1 LNKALA
7 AHGIRIYLFITHL
20 LLPSNRTSRAR
31 RPSAALEARGQTP
44 SHRDLMEAASSA
56 AHTRL
61 VRRAL
66 GAAALLL
73 AAAFAPPLA
82 AQNGTLSGRVTDAA
96 DGAPLSGAVVHLT
109 GRPGAATREDGTYR
123 LEAPAG
129 TYELV
134 VSRLGYNTV
143 REQLRL
149 DAGATLT
156 RDVRLVEGA
165 QLLETVVAVGTRR
178 PDRTATDAPVP
189 VDVLTAADI
198 QATGLTETAQII
210 QRLAPS
216 VNFPRASVSDGT
228 DHVRPA
234 TLRGLAPDQVLVL
247 VNGKRRHNS
256 ALVNVNGSVGRGS
269 TAVDLNAIPASSI
282 ERIEIL
288 RDGAAAQ
295 YGSDAIAGVVNIVLK
310 SGGRREGLASVGQ
323 TTEGDGRVVQLAAT
337 GGRDFGESGF
347 ITLSGEFR
355 DRENTNRSLPD
366 TRQQYFNGDPR
377 NTNRAVANHRQGDS
391 DSRDIGA
398 FLNAGIPL
406 SPLAEAYAFGG
417 ISRRDGEAAGFFRR
431 ASDARTVRSLHPDGF
446 LPLISTTIIDGS
458 GVAGVRGNVAGFRY
472 DLSGVYG
479 RNTFAFDV
487 LNSNNV
493 SMGNAS
499 PTDFYAGTLRF
510 DQTTVNLDISRG
522 LALGLPEAVNV
533 AFGAEYRRD
542 GYGIEEGELAS
553 YVNGGVAILD
563 GPTAGQLAAVGAQV
577 FPGFRPSDAKDVSR
591 SSRAAYVDV
600 EITPFRGLLL
610 NVAGRFED
618 YSDFGSTS
626 DGKLAAR
633 VELTP
638 QLAVRGAVGTGFRA
652 PSLGQSYFSSTATN
666 FLVINGVNTPV
677 DVRTFPAGSPEA
689 AVLGATPL
697 QPEESVNYSAGVAWS
712 PRRDLSLT
720 VDAYRIDIDD
730 RIVFSENFTGPA
742 IQQLFINAGFAGVT
756 GGRFFTNAI
765 DTRTRG
771 VDVVAQYARPV
782 GPGMLRF
789 TGGANFT
796 DTEVLTDPVI
806 TPPQLTGLGETLF
819 GRVERGRLERGQPR
833 SSVNLALNYALDRLA
848 VNLNNRRFGEVTV
861 FGTAAAGTPTNTDQ
875 TFGARWITDLDL
887 SYRVR
892 SGLTAAVGANNV
904 FGVYPEQNFRSPTGA
919 DNSNAGIFPYNQV
932 SPFGFNGAFYYL
944 RLSWQGL

>member
-1 LNKALA
+1 MTSHPVQVARVRTPLLRRALA
-7 AHGIRIYLFITHL
+7 AG
-20 LLPSNRTSRAR
+20 
-31 RPSAALEARGQTP
+31 
-44 SHRDLMEAASSA
+44 
-56 AHTRL
+56 
-61 VRRAL
+61 
-66 GAAALLL
+66 ALLL
-73 AAAFAPPLA
+73 AAAIAPALA
-82 AQNGTLSGRVTDAA
+82 AQNGTLAGRVTELDG
-96 DGAPLSGAVVHLT
+96 GAPLA
-109 GRPGAATREDGTYR
+109 GAALRLSGGPGTTSAEDGTYR
-123 LEAPAG
+123 LSAPAG
-129 TYELV
+129 AYTLT
-134 VSRLGYNTV
+134 VSRLGYET
-143 REQLRL
+143 LR
-149 DAGATLT
+149 APVTLT
-156 RDVRLVEGA
+156 AGGITNFNVAMGESA
-165 QLLETVVAVGTRR
+165 QVLEAVVAVGSRR

-216 VNFPRASVSDGT
+216 VNFPRATVSDGT

-269 TAVDLNAIPASSI
+269 TAVDLNALPASAI

-295 YGSDAIAGVVNIVLK
+295 YGSDAIAGVINIVLK
-310 SGGRREGLASVGQ
+310 QGGRREALLSAGQ
-323 TTEGDGRVVQLAAT
+323 TTEGDGRVVQLAGT
-337 GGRDFGESGF
+337 GGRDIGERGYV
-347 ITLSGEFR
+347 TLSAEFR

-366 TRQQYFNGDPR
+366 TRAQYFPNDPR
-377 NTNRAVANHRQGDS
+377 NNNRAEINHRQGDS
-391 DSRDIGA
+391 DSRDIGG
-398 FLNAGIPL
+398 FLNAAIPL
-406 SPLAEAYAFGG
+406 GEVVEAYAFGG
-417 ISRRDGEAAGFFRR
+417 LSRRDGEAAGFFRR
-431 ASDARTVRSLHPDGF
+431 ANDARTVRSIHPDGF
-446 LPLISTTIIDGS
+446 LPLISTDIIDGS
-458 GVAGVRGNVAGFRY
+458 GVAGVRGTAGGFRY

-479 RNTFAFDV
+479 RNTFEFNV

-493 SMGNAS
+493 SMGNNS

-510 DQTTVNLDISRG
+510 DQTTANLDLSR
-522 LALGLPEAVNV
+522 AFSLGLPDAVNV

-542 GYGIEEGELAS
+542 GYGIEAGEEAS
-553 YVNGGVAILD
+553 YVNGGQLVLD
-563 GPTAGQLAAVGAQV
+563 GPQAGQLAAVGAQV

-591 SSRAAYVDV
+591 HNWAGYVDV

-633 VELTP
+633 LQVMPT
-638 QLAVRGAVGTGFRA
+638 LALRGAVGTGFRA

-677 DVRTFPAGSPEA
+677 DVRTFPAGSDEA
-689 AVLGATPL
+689 RVLGARPL
-697 QPEESVNYSAGVAWS
+697 RPEESVNYSAGFAFE
-712 PRRDLSLT
+712 PTRELSFT

-742 IQQLFINAGFAGVT
+742 IRQLFTNAGFVGVT

-765 DTRTRG
+765 DTRTTG
-771 VDVVAQYARPV
+771 VDVVLQYARVV

-789 TGGANFT
+789 TGGGNLT
-796 DTEVLTDPVI
+796 KTEVLTDSVV
-806 TPPQLTGLGETLF
+806 TPTQLIGLGEVLF

-833 SSVNLALNYALDRLA
+833 SSLNLALNYAMERFT
-848 VNLNNRRFGEVTV
+848 VNLNNRRFGEVSV
-861 FGTAAAGTPTNTDQ
+861 YGTALPGTPTNTDQ

-887 SYRVR
+887 SYRMR
-892 SGLTAAVGANNV
+892 GGLTAAIGANNLL
-904 FGVYPEQNFRSPTGA
+904 GVMPEQNFRSPTGA

-932 SPFGFNGAFYYL
+932 SPFGFNGAFYYV
-944 RLSWQGL
+944 RLGWQGL

>member
-1 LNKALA
+1 MN
-7 AHGIRIYLFITHL
+7 AH
-20 LLPSNRTSRAR
+20 PSSGARAR
-31 RPSAALEARGQTP
+31 SL
-44 SHRDLMEAASSA
+44 
-56 AHTRL
+56 
-61 VRRAL
+61 RRVL

-73 AAAFAPPLA
+73 AAAFAPGLA
-82 AQNGTLSGRVTDAA
+82 AQTGTLTGRVTDAG
-96 DGAPLSGAVVHLT
+96 DGAPL
-109 GRPGAATREDGTYR
+109 PGAAVRLSGGPGTVSREDGTYR

-129 TYELV
+129 SYELV
-134 VSRLGYNTV
+134 VSRLGFTTV
-143 REQLRL
+143 RQPVTLA
-149 DAGATLT
+149 AGSTAT
-156 RDVRLVEGA
+156 RDVRLAEAAAV
-165 QLLETVVAVGTRR
+165 LETVVAVGTRR

-216 VNFPRASVSDGT
+216 VNFPRATVSDGT

-269 TAVDLNAIPASSI
+269 TAVDLNAIPASAI

-310 SGGRREGLASVGQ
+310 TGGRREAMATAGQ
-323 TTEGDGRVVQLAAT
+323 TTEGDGRVVQLAGTA
-337 GGRDFGESGF
+337 GQDVGERGYV
-347 ITLSGEFR
+347 TLSAEFR

-366 TRQQYFNGDPR
+366 TRQQYFPGDPR
-377 NTNRAVANHRQGDS
+377 NSNRSVVNHRQGDS
-391 DSRDIGA
+391 DSRDLGA
-398 FLNAGIPL
+398 FLNAAFPFA
-406 SPLAEAYAFGG
+406 PWAEGYVFGG
-417 ISRRDGEAAGFFRR
+417 LSRRDGEAAGFFRR
-431 ASDARTVRSLHPDGF
+431 ANDARTVRSIHPDGF
-446 LPLISTTIIDGS
+446 LPLISTTINDGS
-458 GVAGVRGNVAGFRY
+458 GTAGVRGEVAGFRY

-510 DQTTVNLDISRG
+510 DQTTANLDISRG
-522 LALGLPEAVNV
+522 LALGLAEDVNV

-542 GYGIEEGELAS
+542 GYGIEEGEEAS
-553 YVNGGVAILD
+553 YANGGVLILD
-563 GPTAGQLAAVGAQV
+563 GPQAGQLAAVGAQV

-591 SSRAAYVDV
+591 DSRAAYVDL
-600 EITPFRGLLL
+600 EITPVRGLLL
-610 NVAGRFED
+610 NVAGRVED
-618 YSDFGSTS
+618 YSDFGSTQ

-633 VELTP
+633 IEPFPGFAL
-638 QLAVRGAVGTGFRA
+638 RGAIGTGFRA
-652 PSLGQSYFSSTATN
+652 PSLGQSFFSSTATN
-666 FLVINGVNTPV
+666 FLVVNGVNTPV

-689 AVLGATPL
+689 AVLGARPL
-697 QPEESVNYSAGVAWS
+697 QPEESVNYSAGFAWE

-720 VDAYRIDIDD
+720 VDAYRIDIED
-730 RIVFSENFTGPA
+730 RIVFSENFTGAA
-742 IQQLFINAGFAGVT
+742 IRQLFVDAGFVGVT

-765 DTRTRG
+765 DTRTDG
-771 VDVVAQYARPV
+771 IDVVLQYQRQLGA
-782 GPGMLRF
+782 GILRF
-789 TGGANFT
+789 TGGGNLT
-796 DTEVLTDPVI
+796 ETEVLTDSVA
-806 TPPQLTGLGETLF
+806 TPPQLTGLGEVLF

-833 SSVNLALNYALDRLA
+833 SSVNLALNYALDRLT
-848 VNLNNRRFGEVTV
+848 VNLNNRRFGEVSV
-861 FGTAAAGTPTNTDQ
+861 FGAAPEGSPTNTDQ
-875 TFGARWITDLDL
+875 TFGARWITDVDL
-887 SYRVR
+887 SYRFAR
-892 SGLTAAVGANNV
+892 GLTAAVGANNV
-904 FGVYPEQNFRSPTGA
+904 LGVYPEQNFRSPTGA

>member
-1 LNKALA
+1 MQTHPVQVERARTHGVRRVLA
-7 AHGIRIYLFITHL
+7 A
-20 LLPSNRTSRAR
+20 
-31 RPSAALEARGQTP
+31 
-44 SHRDLMEAASSA
+44 
-56 AHTRL
+56 
-61 VRRAL
+61 V
-66 GAAALLL
+66 ALLA
-73 AAAFAPPLA
+73 AAAFAPALA
-82 AQNGTLSGRVTDAA
+82 AQNGTLAGRVTDAA
-96 DGAPLSGAVVHLT
+96 DGGPLAGAVVRLAGGSSATT
-109 GRPGAATREDGTYR
+109 GEDGTYR
-123 LEAPAG
+123 LQAPAG
-129 TYELV
+129 SYGVT
-134 VSRLGYNTV
+134 VSRLGFTTV
-143 REQLRL
+143 RLTAIL
-149 DAGATLT
+149 TAGGTATL
-156 RDVRLVEGA
+156 DVSMSESAAV
-165 QLLETVVAVGTRR
+165 LEAVVAVGTRR

-216 VNFPRASVSDGT
+216 VNFPRATVSDGT

-269 TAVDLNAIPASSI
+269 TAVDLNAIPASAI

-310 SGGRREGLASVGQ
+310 QGGRREAMLSAGQ
-323 TTEGDGRVVQLAAT
+323 TTEGDGRVLQVAGT
-337 GGRDFGESGF
+337 GGRDLGERGYVTVSA
-347 ITLSGEFR
+347 EFR

-366 TRQQYFNGDPR
+366 TRQQYFAGDPR
-377 NTNRAVANHRQGDS
+377 NNNRAVVNHRQGDS
-391 DSRDIGA
+391 DSRDAGV
-398 FLNAGIPL
+398 FLNAAVPL
-406 SPLAEAYAFGG
+406 GEIVEAYAFGG
-417 ISRRDGEAAGFFRR
+417 LSRRDGEAAGFFRR
-431 ASDARTVRSLHPDGF
+431 ANDARTVRSIHPDGF
-446 LPLISTTIIDGS
+446 LPLISTDIVDGS
-458 GVAGVRGNVAGFRY
+458 GVAGVRGTAGGFRY

-479 RNTFAFDV
+479 RNTFAFNV

-510 DQTTVNLDISRG
+510 DQTTVNLDLSRA
-522 LALGLPEAVNV
+522 LPLGLPEAVNV

-542 GYGIEEGELAS
+542 GYGIEAGEEAS
-553 YVNGGVAILD
+553 YANGGVLILD

-591 SSRAAYVDV
+591 HNWAGYVDL
-600 EITPFRGLLL
+600 EITPVRGLLL
-610 NVAGRFED
+610 NVAGRYED

-633 VELTP
+633 LQVIPT
-638 QLAVRGAVGTGFRA
+638 LALRGAVGTGFRA

-677 DVRTFPAGSPEA
+677 DVRTFPAGSDEA
-689 AVLGATPL
+689 EVLGATPL
-697 QPEESVNYSAGVAWS
+697 RPEESVNYSVGAAWE
-712 PRRDLSLT
+712 PARDLSLT
-720 VDAYRIDIDD
+720 VDAYRIDIED

-742 IQQLFINAGFAGVT
+742 IRQLFEEAGFVGVT

-765 DTRTRG
+765 DTRTTG
-771 VDVVAQYARPV
+771 VDVVLQYARPL
-782 GPGMLRF
+782 GAGMLRF
-789 TGGANFT
+789 TGGGNLT
-796 DTEVLTDPVI
+796 KTEVLTDSVI
-806 TPPQLTGLGETLF
+806 TPTQLAGLGEVLF
-819 GRVERGRLERGQPR
+819 GRVERGRLEKGQPR
-833 SSVNLALNYALDRLA
+833 SSLNLALNYALDRFT
-848 VNLNNRRFGEVTV
+848 VNLNNRRFGEVSV
-861 FGTAAAGTPTNTDQ
+861 FGTAAPGTPTNTDQ

-887 SYRVR
+887 GYRVGG
-892 SGLTAAVGANNV
+892 GLTASVGANNL

-932 SPFGFNGAFYYL
+932 SPFGFNGAFYYV

>member
-1 LNKALA
+1 MN
-7 AHGIRIYLFITHL
+7 
-20 LLPSNRTSRAR
+20 
-31 RPSAALEARGQTP
+31 
-44 SHRDLMEAASSA
+44 
-56 AHTRL
+56 AHTSL
-61 VRRAL
+61 VAHVRTLRRAFY
-66 GAAALLL
+66 AAALLL
-73 AAAFAPPLA
+73 GAVFAPALA
-82 AQNGTLSGRVTDAA
+82 AQNGTLTGRVADAENS
-96 DGAPLSGAVVHLT
+96 APLSGAVVRLA
-109 GRPGAATREDGTYR
+109 GGPGTASREDGTYT
-123 LEAPAG
+123 LTAPAG
-129 TYELV
+129 SYELV
-134 VSRLGYNTV
+134 ISRVGYTTV
-143 REQLRL
+143 REQV
-149 DAGATLT
+149 TLT
-156 RDVRLVEGA
+156 AGSTTTRNVLLVESA
-165 QLLETVVAVGTRR
+165 ALLETIVAVGTRR

-216 VNFPRASVSDGT
+216 VNFPRATVSDGT

-269 TAVDLNAIPASSI
+269 TAVDLNAIPASAI

-310 SGGRREGLASVGQ
+310 TGDRREALVSAGQ
-323 TTEGDGRVVQLAAT
+323 TTEGDGRVLQMAGT
-337 GGRDFGESGF
+337 GGMGVGENGYV
-347 ITLSGEFR
+347 TLSAEFR

-366 TRQQYFNGDPR
+366 TRQQYFANDPR
-377 NTNRAVANHRQGDS
+377 NNNRAVVNHRQGDS

-398 FLNAGIPL
+398 FLNAALPL
-406 SPLAEAYAFGG
+406 APWAEAYAFGG
-417 ISRRDGEAAGFFRR
+417 ISHRDGEAAGFFRR
-431 ASDARTVRSLHPDGF
+431 ASDARTVRAIHPDGF
-446 LPLISTTIIDGS
+446 LPLIATEIDDGS
-458 GVAGVRGNVAGFRY
+458 GVAGVRGSVAGFRY

-479 RNTFAFDV
+479 RNAFRFDV

-493 SMGNAS
+493 SMGTAS
-499 PTDFYAGTLRF
+499 PTDFYAGTLNF
-510 DQTTVNLDISRG
+510 DQTTANLDLSYT
-522 LALGLPEAVNV
+522 LQLGLPEAVNV

-542 GYGIEEGELAS
+542 GYGIEAGEEAS
-553 YVNGGVAILD
+553 YVNGGVLVLD

-591 SSRAAYVDV
+591 DSRAAYVDV
-600 EITPFRGLLL
+600 EITPVRGLLL
-610 NVAGRFED
+610 NVAGRVED
-618 YSDFGSTS
+618 YSDFGSTQ

-633 VELTP
+633 IEP
-638 QLAVRGAVGTGFRA
+638 MRGFAIRGAIGTGFRA

-677 DVRTFPAGSPEA
+677 DVRTFPAESPEA
-689 AVLGATPL
+689 EILGATPL
-697 QPEESVNYSAGVAWS
+697 RPEESVNYSAGIAWE

-720 VDAYRIDIDD
+720 VDAYRIDIED
-730 RIVFSENFTGPA
+730 RIVFSENFTGTA
-742 IQQLFINAGFAGVT
+742 IRQLFTDAGFAGVT

-765 DTRTRG
+765 DTRTTG
-771 VDVVAQYARPV
+771 VDVVLNYQRALGA
-782 GPGMLRF
+782 GILRF
-789 TGGANFT
+789 TGGGNLT
-796 DTEVLTDPVI
+796 KTEVLTDSVETPV
-806 TPPQLTGLGETLF
+806 QLTGLGETLF

-861 FGTAAAGTPTNTDQ
+861 YGTAAAGSPTNTDQ

-887 SYRVR
+887 SYRVA
-892 SGLTAAVGANNV
+892 SGFTVAAGANNV
-904 FGVYPEQNFRSPTGA
+904 FGVMPEQNFRSPTGA

-932 SPFGFNGAFYYL
+932 SPFGFNGAFYYV

>member
-1 LNKALA
+1 MNADPSSV
-7 AHGIRIYLFITHL
+7 AHA
-20 LLPSNRTSRAR
+20 RTLR
-31 RPSAALEARGQTP
+31 R
-44 SHRDLMEAASSA
+44 
-56 AHTRL
+56 
-61 VRRAL
+61 VL

-73 AAAFAPPLA
+73 AAAFAPGLA
-82 AQNGTLSGRVTDAA
+82 AQNGTLTGRVSDAA
-96 DGAPLSGAVVHLT
+96 TGTPLSGAQVRL
-109 GRPGAATREDGTYR
+109 GAGPGAATREDGTYT
-123 LEAPAG
+123 LTAPAG
-129 TYELV
+129 SYELV
-134 VSRLGYNTV
+134 VSRVGYVTV
-143 REQLRL
+143 REPVTLA
-149 DAGATLT
+149 AGGTAT
-156 RDVRLVEGA
+156 RDVRLAESPMV
-165 QLLETVVAVGTRR
+165 LETVVAVGTRR
-178 PDRTATDAPVP
+178 PDRTVTDAPVP

-216 VNFPRASVSDGT
+216 VNFPRATVADGT

-256 ALVNVNGSVGRGS
+256 ALVNVNGTVGRGS
-269 TAVDLNAIPASSI
+269 TAVDLNAIPASAI

-310 SGGRREGLASVGQ
+310 SGGRREALASAGQ
-323 TTEGDGRVVQLAAT
+323 TTEGDGRVLQLSGT
-337 GGRDFGESGF
+337 GGRDVGERGF
-347 ITLSGEFR
+347 VTVSAEFR
-355 DRENTNRSLPD
+355 DRGNTNRSLPD
-366 TRQQYFNGDPR
+366 TRQQYFAGDPR
-377 NTNRAVANHRQGDS
+377 NNNRARVNHRQGDS
-391 DSRDIGA
+391 DSRDVGA
-398 FLNAGIPL
+398 FLNAGVPFG
-406 SPLAEAYAFGG
+406 PAVEGYAFGG

-431 ASDARTVRSLHPDGF
+431 ANDARTVRSIHPDGF
-446 LPLISTTIIDGS
+446 LPLISTTINDAS
-458 GVAGVRGNVAGFRY
+458 GVAGVRGDLGGFRF

-510 DQTTVNLDISRG
+510 DQTTFNLDLSRG
-522 LALGLPEAVNV
+522 LTLGLPEAVNV

-542 GYGIEEGELAS
+542 GYGIEEGEEAS
-553 YVNGGVAILD
+553 YANGGVAILD
-563 GPTAGQLAAVGAQV
+563 GPQAGQLAAVGAQV

-591 SSRAAYVDV
+591 HNWAGYVDV
-600 EITPFRGLLL
+600 EITPVRGLLL
-610 NVAGRFED
+610 NLAGRYED
-618 YSDFGSTS
+618 YSDFGSTR

-633 VELTP
+633 FEPVPGFAL
-638 QLAVRGAVGTGFRA
+638 RGAVGTGFRA

-677 DVRTFPAGSPEA
+677 DVRTFPAESDEA
-689 AVLGATPL
+689 KVLGATPL
-697 QPEESVNYSAGVAWS
+697 RPEESVNYSAGFAWT

-730 RIVFSENFTGPA
+730 RIVFSENFTGAA
-742 IQQLFINAGFAGVT
+742 IRQLFVDAGFAGVT

-765 DTRTRG
+765 DTRTEG
-771 VDVVAQYARPV
+771 VDVVLQYQRPL
-782 GPGMLRF
+782 GAGILRF
-789 TGGANFT
+789 TGGGNLT
-796 DTEVLTDPVI
+796 ETEVLTDSVETPV
-806 TPPQLTGLGETLF
+806 QLVGLGETLF

-833 SSVNLALNYALDRLA
+833 SSVNLALNYALDRLS

-861 FGTAAAGTPTNTDQ
+861 FGTAAADSPNNTDQ
-875 TFGARWITDLDL
+875 TFGARWITDVDV
-887 SYRVR
+887 SYRLEN
-892 SGLTAAVGANNV
+892 GLTAAVGANNV

-919 DNSNAGIFPYNQV
+919 DNSNAGIFPYNGI
-932 SPFGFNGAFYYL
+932 SPFGFNGAFYYV

>member
-1 LNKALA
+1 MN
-7 AHGIRIYLFITHL
+7 
-20 LLPSNRTSRAR
+20 
-31 RPSAALEARGQTP
+31 
-44 SHRDLMEAASSA
+44 AASSA
-56 AHTRL
+56 VHTL
-61 VRRAL
+61 RRAL
-66 GAAALLL
+66 TAAALLA
-73 AAAFAPPLA
+73 AAAFAPGLA
-82 AQNGTLSGRVTDAA
+82 AQNGTLTGRVTDAA
-96 DGAPLSGAVVHLT
+96 DGGPLAGAVVRLA
-109 GRPGAATREDGTYR
+109 GGPAGVTREDGSYR
-123 LEAPAG
+123 LDAPAG
-129 TYELV
+129 AYELV

-143 REQLRL
+143 REQVRL

-156 RDVRLVEGA
+156 RDVRLVEAA
-165 QLLETVVAVGTRR
+165 QVLETVVAVGTRR

-269 TAVDLNAIPASSI
+269 TAVDLNAIPTSAI

-323 TTEGDGRVVQLAAT
+323 TTEGDGRVVQLAGT
-337 GGRDFGESGF
+337 GGRDVGERGYV
-347 ITLSGEFR
+347 TLSAEFR

-366 TRQQYFNGDPR
+366 TRQQYFAGDPR
-377 NTNRAVANHRQGDS
+377 NANRAIVNHRQGDS
-391 DSRDIGA
+391 DSRDLGA
-398 FLNAGIPL
+398 FMNAGFPL
-406 SPLAEAYAFGG
+406 SPAVEGYVFGG
-417 ISRRDGEAAGFFRR
+417 VSRRDGEAAGFFRR
-431 ASDARTVRSLHPDGF
+431 ANDARTIRALHPDGF

-458 GVAGVRGNVAGFRY
+458 GVAGVRGGIAGFRY

-493 SMGNAS
+493 SMGTAS
-499 PTDFYAGTLRF
+499 PTDFHAGTLRF
-510 DQTTVNLDISRG
+510 DQTTVNLDLSRA
-522 LALGLPEAVNV
+522 LPLGLPEAVNV

-542 GYGIEEGELAS
+542 GYGIEEGEEAS
-553 YVNGGVAILD
+553 YINGGVPILD
-563 GPTAGQLAAVGAQV
+563 GPSAGQLAAVGAQV

-591 SSRAAYVDV
+591 HNWAGYVDV
-600 EITPFRGLLL
+600 EVTPVRGLLV
-610 NVAGRFED
+610 NVAGRVED
-618 YSDFGSTS
+618 YSDFGTTQ
-626 DGKLAAR
+626 DGKLAVRLQA
-633 VELTP
+633 TP
-638 QLAVRGAVGTGFRA
+638 AIALRGAVGTGFRA

-697 QPEESVNYSAGVAWS
+697 RPEESVNYSAGIAWE
-712 PRRDLSLT
+712 PRRDLSVT
-720 VDAYRIDIDD
+720 VDGYRIDIED
-730 RIVFSENFTGPA
+730 RIVFSENFTGAA
-742 IQQLFINAGFAGVT
+742 IQQLFIDAGFAGVT

-765 DTRTRG
+765 DTRTTG
-771 VDVVAQYARPV
+771 VDIVALYARPV
-782 GPGMLRF
+782 GAGMLRL

-796 DTEVLTDPVI
+796 ETEVVTDSVI
-806 TPPQLTGLGETLF
+806 TPPQLIGLGETLF

-833 SSVNLALNYALDRLA
+833 SSINLSLNYALDRVA
-848 VNLNNRRFGEVTV
+848 VNLNNRRFGEVSV
-861 FGTAAAGTPTNTDQ
+861 FGTAPEGSPTNTDQ
-875 TFGARWITDLDL
+875 TFGARWITDVDL
-887 SYRVR
+887 SFRLTG
-892 SGLTAAVGANNV
+892 GLSAAVGANNV

-919 DNSNAGIFPYNQV
+919 DNSNAGIFPYNQI
-932 SPFGFNGAFYYL
+932 SPFGFNGAFYYV
-944 RLSWQGL
+944 RLSWRGL

>member
-1 LNKALA
+1 MIP
-7 AHGIRIYLFITHL
+7 HPVQVSH
-20 LLPSNRTSRAR
+20 PRTR
-31 RPSAALEARGQTP
+31 RLRRTLSAG
-44 SHRDLMEAASSA
+44 
-56 AHTRL
+56 
-61 VRRAL
+61 
-66 GAAALLL
+66 ALLL
-73 AAAFAPPLA
+73 AAAFAPALA
-82 AQNGTLSGRVTDAA
+82 AQNGTLTGRVTDAG
-96 DGAPLSGAVVHLT
+96 DGAPL
-109 GRPGAATREDGTYR
+109 PGAALRLSGGPGTTSGEDGSYR
-123 LEAPAG
+123 LSAPAG
-129 TYELV
+129 RYDLT
-134 VSRLGYNTV
+134 VSRLGFNTQRISV
-143 REQLRL
+143 NLS
-149 DAGATLT
+149 AGTVTTL
-156 RDVRLVEGA
+156 DVRLVEGA
-165 QLLETVVAVGTRR
+165 AVLEAVVAVGTRR

-216 VNFPRASVSDGT
+216 VNFPRATVSDGT

-310 SGGRREGLASVGQ
+310 QGGRREALVSAGQ
-323 TTEGDGRVVQLAAT
+323 TTEGDGRVLQVAGT
-337 GGRDFGESGF
+337 GGRDFGERGYV
-347 ITLSGEFR
+347 TLSAEFR

-366 TRQQYFNGDPR
+366 TRQQYFTGDPR
-377 NTNRAVANHRQGDS
+377 NNNRAVVNHRQGDS
-391 DSRDIGA
+391 DSRDFGG
-398 FLNAGIPL
+398 FLNAAIPL
-406 SPLAEAYAFGG
+406 GEVIEAYAFGG
-417 ISRRDGEAAGFFRR
+417 LSRRDGEAAGFFRR
-431 ASDARTVRSLHPDGF
+431 ANDARTVRSIHPDGF

-458 GVAGVRGNVAGFRY
+458 GVAGVRGTAAGFRY

-479 RNTFAFDV
+479 QNSFAFDV

-499 PTDFYAGTLRF
+499 PTDFYAGTLKF
-510 DQTTVNLDISRG
+510 DQTTVNLDLSRS
-522 LALGLPEAVNV
+522 LSLGLPDAVNV

-542 GYGIEEGELAS
+542 GYGIEAGEEAS
-553 YVNGGVAILD
+553 YANGGVLILD
-563 GPTAGQLAAVGAQV
+563 GPNAGQLAAVGAQV

-591 SSRAAYVDV
+591 HNWAGYVDV
-600 EITPFRGLLL
+600 EITPVRGLLL

-633 VELTP
+633 AQILPT
-638 QLAVRGAVGTGFRA
+638 LALRGAVGTGFRA

-697 QPEESVNYSAGVAWS
+697 RPEESVNYSAGFAWE
-712 PRRDLSLT
+712 PARELSLT

-730 RIVFSENFTGPA
+730 RIVFSENFTGTA
-742 IQQLFINAGFAGVT
+742 IRQLFEAAGFVGVT

-765 DTRTRG
+765 DTRTTG
-771 VDVVAQYARPV
+771 VDVVLNYARTV

-789 TGGANFT
+789 TGGGNLT
-796 DTEVLTDPVI
+796 KTEVLTDSVV
-806 TPPQLTGLGETLF
+806 TPPQLIGLGEVLF

-833 SSVNLALNYALDRLA
+833 NSLNLALNYALERWT
-848 VNLNNRRFGEVTV
+848 VNLNNRRFGEVSV
-861 FGTAAAGTPTNTDQ
+861 YGTAPEGSPTNTDQ
-875 TFGARWITDLDL
+875 TFGARWITDVDV
-887 SYRVR
+887 SYRLR
-892 SGLTAAVGANNV
+892 GGLTAAIGANNV
-904 FGVYPEQNFRSPTGA
+904 LGVYPEQNFRSPTGA
-919 DNSNAGIFPYNQV
+919 DNSNAGIFPYNQI
-932 SPFGFNGAFYYL
+932 SPFGFNGAFYYV

>member
-1 LNKALA
+1 MN
-7 AHGIRIYLFITHL
+7 
-20 LLPSNRTSRAR
+20 PSRV
-31 RPSAALEARGQTP
+31 QP
-44 SHRDLMEAASSA
+44 SHART
-56 AHTRL
+56 HRPRRL
-61 VRRAL
+61 L
-66 GAAALLL
+66 YAAALLL
-73 AAAFAPPLA
+73 AAVFAPGLA
-82 AQNGTLSGRVTDAA
+82 AQNGTLTGRVTDAG
-96 DGAPLSGAVVHLT
+96 DGAPLSGAVVRLGGGPSATT
-109 GRPGAATREDGTYR
+109 GANGTYR

-129 TYELV
+129 SYEV
-134 VSRLGYNTV
+134 TVTRLGFSAA
-143 REQLRL
+143 R
-149 DAGATLT
+149 GP
-156 RDVRLVEGA
+156 VRLTAGETTTLDLALFESA
-165 QLLETVVAVGTRR
+165 QVLEAVVAVGTRR
-178 PDRTATDAPVP
+178 PDRTVTDATVP

-216 VNFPRASVSDGT
+216 VNFPRATVSDGT

-269 TAVDLNAIPASSI
+269 TAVDLNAIPASAI

-295 YGSDAIAGVVNIVLK
+295 YGSDAIAGVINIVLK
-310 SGGRREGLASVGQ
+310 QGGRREALLSAGQ
-323 TTEGDGRVVQLAAT
+323 TTEGDGRVLQLAGT
-337 GGRDFGESGF
+337 GGRDFGEAGF
-347 ITLSGEFR
+347 VSLSVELR

-366 TRQQYFNGDPR
+366 TRQQYFPGDPR
-377 NTNRAVANHRQGDS
+377 NNNRARVNHRQGDS
-391 DSRDIGA
+391 DSRDAGL
-398 FLNAGIPL
+398 FLNAAVPL
-406 SPLAEAYAFGG
+406 GPVVEAYAFGG
-417 ISRRDGEAAGFFRR
+417 LSRRDGEAAGFFRR
-431 ASDARTVRSLHPDGF
+431 ANDARTVRSIHPDGF
-446 LPLISTTIIDGS
+446 LPLISTTIVDGS
-458 GVAGVRGNVAGFRY
+458 GVAGVRGTAAGFRY

-493 SMGNAS
+493 SMGNDS

-510 DQTTVNLDISRG
+510 DQATANLDLSRE
-522 LALGLPEAVNV
+522 LALGLPDAVNV

-542 GYGIEEGELAS
+542 GYGIEAGDEAS
-553 YVNGGVAILD
+553 YKNGGVAILD
-563 GPTAGQLAAVGAQV
+563 GPSAGQLAAVGAQV

-591 SSRAAYVDV
+591 HNWAGYVDV
-600 EITPFRGLLL
+600 EVTPVRGLLL

-618 YSDFGSTS
+618 YSDFGSTR

-633 VELTP
+633 LQVMP
-638 QLAVRGAVGTGFRA
+638 ALAVRGAVGTGFRA

-677 DVRTFPAGSPEA
+677 DVRTFPAGSDEA

-697 QPEESVNYSAGVAWS
+697 RPEESVNYSAGFAWE
-712 PRRDLSLT
+712 PARELSLT

-730 RIVFSENFTGPA
+730 RIVFSENFTGTA
-742 IQQLFINAGFAGVT
+742 IRQLFEAAGFVGVT

-765 DTRTRG
+765 DTRTTG
-771 VDVVAQYARPV
+771 VDVVLQYARPV

-789 TGGANFT
+789 TGGGNLT
-796 DTEVLTDPVI
+796 KTEVLTDSVV
-806 TPPQLTGLGETLF
+806 TPPQLVGLGEVLF

-833 SSVNLALNYALDRLA
+833 SSLNLALNYAMERFTF
-848 VNLNNRRFGEVTV
+848 NLNNRRFGEVTV
-861 FGTAAAGTPTNTDQ
+861 YGAAPADSPTNTDQ
-875 TFGARWITDLDL
+875 TFGARWITDVDV

-892 SGLTAAVGANNV
+892 GGLTAAIGANNV
-904 FGVYPEQNFRSPTGA
+904 LGVYPEQNFRSPTGA

-932 SPFGFNGAFYYL
+932 SPFGFNGAFYYV

>member
-1 LNKALA
+1 MA
-7 AHGIRIYLFITHL
+7 AG
-20 LLPSNRTSRAR
+20 
-31 RPSAALEARGQTP
+31 
-44 SHRDLMEAASSA
+44 
-56 AHTRL
+56 
-61 VRRAL
+61 
-66 GAAALLL
+66 ALLL
-73 AAAFAPPLA
+73 ASTFAPSLA
-82 AQNGTLSGRVTDAA
+82 AQNGTVTGRVTDAG
-96 DGAPLSGAVVHLT
+96 DGAPLA
-109 GRPGAATREDGTYR
+109 GAAVRLSGGPGTTTGEDGTYR
-123 LEAPAG
+123 LSAAPG
-129 TYELV
+129 SYELV
-134 VSRLGYNTV
+134 VSRLGFTTA
-143 REQLRL
+143 REPVTLS
-149 DAGATLT
+149 AGTATT
-156 RDVRLVEGA
+156 RDVRLMEA
-165 QLLETVVAVGTRR
+165 AALLEAVVAVGTRR

-295 YGSDAIAGVVNIVLK
+295 YGSDAIAGVINIVLK
-310 SGGRREGLASVGQ
+310 QGGRQEGLLSVGQ
-323 TTEGDGRVVQLAAT
+323 TTAGDGRVVQVAGT
-337 GGRDFGESGF
+337 GGRDFGERGYV
-347 ITLSGEFR
+347 TLSAEFR

-366 TRQQYFNGDPR
+366 TRVQYFANDPR
-377 NTNRAVANHRQGDS
+377 NNNRAEINHRQGDS
-391 DSRDIGA
+391 DSRDVGA
-398 FLNAGIPL
+398 FLNAAVPL
-406 SPLAEAYAFGG
+406 GEVIEGYAFGG
-417 ISRRDGEAAGFFRR
+417 VSRRDGEAAGFFRR
-431 ASDARTVRSLHPDGF
+431 ANDARTIRSLHPDGY
-446 LPLISTTIIDGS
+446 LPLISTDIIDGS
-458 GVAGVRGNVAGFRY
+458 GVLGVRGSAAGFRY
-472 DLSGVYG
+472 DLSGVHG
-479 RNTFAFDV
+479 RNSFAFDV

-499 PTDFYAGTLRF
+499 PTDFYAGKLKF
-510 DQTTVNLDISRG
+510 DQTTVNLDLSRA
-522 LALGLPEAVNV
+522 LALGLPDALNV

-542 GYGIEEGELAS
+542 GYGIEAGEEAS
-553 YVNGGVAILD
+553 YVNGGVLVLD
-563 GPTAGQLAAVGAQV
+563 GPQAGQLAAVGAQV

-591 SSRAAYVDV
+591 HNWAGYVDL
-600 EITPFRGLLL
+600 EITPVRGLLL
-610 NVAGRFED
+610 NLAGRYED

-626 DGKLAAR
+626 DGKLAVRAE
-633 VELTP
+633 VMP
-638 QLAVRGAVGTGFRA
+638 GLALRGAVGTGFRA
-652 PSLGQSYFSSTATN
+652 PSLGQSFFSSTATN

-697 QPEESVNYSAGVAWS
+697 RPEESVNYSAGFAWE
-712 PRRDLSLT
+712 PMRELSVT

-730 RIVFSENFTGPA
+730 RIVFSENFTGTA
-742 IQQLFINAGFAGVT
+742 IRQLFETAGFVGVT

-765 DTRTRG
+765 DTRTTG
-771 VDVVAQYARPV
+771 VDVVLQYARPV

-789 TGGANFT
+789 TGGGNLT
-796 DTEVLTDPVI
+796 KTEVLTDSVV
-806 TPPQLTGLGETLF
+806 TPSQLIGLGEVLF

-833 SSVNLALNYALDRLA
+833 SSINLSLNYALERLT

-861 FGTAAAGTPTNTDQ
+861 FGTAPVGSATNTDQ
-875 TFGARWITDLDL
+875 TFDAKWITDLDV

-892 SGLTAAVGANNV
+892 RGLTAAVGANNLL
-904 FGVYPEQNFRSPTGA
+904 GVYPEQNFRSPTGA

-932 SPFGFNGAFYYL
+932 SPFGFNGAFYYV
-944 RLSWQGL
+944 RLGWQGL

>member
-1 LNKALA
+1 VAYARTHRLRRVFA
-7 AHGIRIYLFITHL
+7 AG
-20 LLPSNRTSRAR
+20 
-31 RPSAALEARGQTP
+31 
-44 SHRDLMEAASSA
+44 
-56 AHTRL
+56 
-61 VRRAL
+61 
-66 GAAALLL
+66 ALLL
-73 AAAFAPPLA
+73 AAAFAPALA
-82 AQNGTLSGRVTDAA
+82 AQNGTVRGRVTQLDDGSPLAGAA
-96 DGAPLSGAVVHLT
+96 LRLSG
-109 GRPGAATREDGTYR
+109 GPGATTAEDGSYR
-123 LEAPAG
+123 ISAPAG
-129 TYELV
+129 SYQLT
-134 VSRLGYNTV
+134 VSRLGFVT
-143 REQLRL
+143 LRVPVTLAAGGTTELNVSLAETAAML
-149 DAGATLT
+149 DA
-156 RDVRLVEGA
+156 
-165 QLLETVVAVGTRR
+165 VVAVGTRR

-216 VNFPRASVSDGT
+216 VNFPRATVSDGT

-269 TAVDLNAIPASSI
+269 TAVDLNALPASAI

-295 YGSDAIAGVVNIVLK
+295 YGSDAIAGVINIVLK
-310 SGGRREGLASVGQ
+310 QGGRQEAMLSAGQ
-323 TTEGDGRVVQLAAT
+323 TTEGDGRVVQLAGT
-337 GGRDFGESGF
+337 GGRDIGERGYVTISA
-347 ITLSGEFR
+347 EFR

-366 TRQQYFNGDPR
+366 TRQQYFANDPR
-377 NTNRAVANHRQGDS
+377 NNNRARINHRQGDS
-391 DSRDIGA
+391 DSRDVGG
-398 FLNAGIPL
+398 FLNAAIPFT
-406 SPLAEAYAFGG
+406 PAIEGYVFGG

-431 ASDARTVRSLHPDGF
+431 ANDARTVRSIHPDGF
-446 LPLISTTIIDGS
+446 LPLISTDIVDGS
-458 GVAGVRGNVAGFRY
+458 GVAGVRGTAAGFRY

-479 RNTFAFDV
+479 RNTFGFHV

-493 SMGNAS
+493 SMGNES

-510 DQTTVNLDISRG
+510 DQTTFNLDLSRA
-522 LALGLPEAVNV
+522 LPLGLPDAVNV

-542 GYGIEEGELAS
+542 GYGIVAGEEAS
-553 YVNGGVAILD
+553 YVNGGKPILD
-563 GPTAGQLAAVGAQV
+563 GPQAGQLAAVGAQV

-591 SSRAAYVDV
+591 NNWAGYVDV

-610 NVAGRFED
+610 NVAGRYED

-633 VELTP
+633 LELMPT
-638 QLAVRGAVGTGFRA
+638 LALRGAVGTGFRA

-677 DVRTFPAGSPEA
+677 DVRTFPAGSDEA
-689 AVLGATPL
+689 KVLGARPL
-697 QPEESVNYSAGVAWS
+697 EPEESVNYSAGFAWE
-712 PRRDLSLT
+712 PARELSLT

-742 IQQLFINAGFAGVT
+742 IRQLFTNAGFVGVT

-765 DTRTRG
+765 DTRTTG
-771 VDVVAQYARPV
+771 LDVVVQYARAV

-789 TGGANFT
+789 TGGGNLT
-796 DTEVLTDPVI
+796 KTEVLTDSIV
-806 TPPQLTGLGETLF
+806 TPPQLAGLGEVLF

-833 SSVNLALNYALDRLA
+833 SSLNLALNYALERWT
-848 VNLNNRRFGEVTV
+848 VNLNNRRFGEVSV
-861 FGTAAAGTPTNTDQ
+861 FGTALPGTPTNTDQ
-875 TFGARWITDLDL
+875 TFGARWITDLDV
-887 SYRVR
+887 SYRMR
-892 SGLTAAVGANNV
+892 GGLTAAVGANNV
-904 FGVYPEQNFRSPTGA
+904 LGVYPEQNFRSPTGA

-932 SPFGFNGAFYYL
+932 SPFGFNGAFYYV
-944 RLSWQGL
+944 RLGWQGL

>member
-1 LNKALA
+1 MRSHPVQVAYVRTRRPRRVLA
-7 AHGIRIYLFITHL
+7 AG
-20 LLPSNRTSRAR
+20 
-31 RPSAALEARGQTP
+31 
-44 SHRDLMEAASSA
+44 
-56 AHTRL
+56 
-61 VRRAL
+61 
-66 GAAALLL
+66 ALLL
-73 AAAFAPPLA
+73 AAAFAPALA
-82 AQNGTLSGRVTDAA
+82 AQNGTLSGRVTQLE
-96 DGAPLSGAVVHLT
+96 DGAPLA
-109 GRPGAATREDGTYR
+109 GAAVRLVGASGTTSGEDGTYR
-123 LEAPAG
+123 LSAPAG
-129 TYELV
+129 RYDLS
-134 VSRLGYNTV
+134 VSRLGYVTQRVSVNLTAGGV
-143 REQLRL
+143 TTL
-149 DAGATLT
+149 DIALA
-156 RDVRLVEGA
+156 ESA
-165 QLLETVVAVGTRR
+165 QLLEAVVAVGTRR

-216 VNFPRASVSDGT
+216 VNFPRATVSDGT

-269 TAVDLNAIPASSI
+269 TAVDLNALPASAI

-295 YGSDAIAGVVNIVLK
+295 YGSDAIAGVINIVLK
-310 SGGRREGLASVGQ
+310 QGGRREALLSAGQ
-323 TTEGDGRVVQLAAT
+323 TTEGDGRVLQVAGT
-337 GGRDFGESGF
+337 GGRDLGERGYV
-347 ITLSGEFR
+347 TLSAEFR

-366 TRQQYFNGDPR
+366 TRQQYFTGDPR
-377 NTNRAVANHRQGDS
+377 NNNRAVINHRQGDS
-391 DSRDIGA
+391 DSRDIGG
-398 FLNAGIPL
+398 FLNAALPL
-406 SPLAEAYAFGG
+406 GEVIEAYAFGG
-417 ISRRDGEAAGFFRR
+417 LSRRDGEAAGFFRR
-431 ASDARTVRSLHPDGF
+431 ANDARTVRSIHPDGF

-458 GVAGVRGNVAGFRY
+458 GVAGVRGTAAGFRY

-493 SMGNAS
+493 SMGAAS

-510 DQTTVNLDISRG
+510 DQTTANLDLSRS
-522 LALGLPEAVNV
+522 LALGLPDAVNV

-542 GYGIEEGELAS
+542 GYGIEAGEEAS
-553 YVNGGVAILD
+553 YKNGGVPILD
-563 GPTAGQLAAVGAQV
+563 GPQAGQLAAVGAQV

-591 SSRAAYVDV
+591 HNWAGYVDLEV
-600 EITPFRGLLL
+600 TPIRGLLL
-610 NVAGRFED
+610 NVAGRYED

-633 VELTP
+633 MQLTP
-638 QLAVRGAVGTGFRA
+638 QIALRGAVGTGFRA

-697 QPEESVNYSAGVAWS
+697 RPEESVNYSAGIAVEPTRA
-712 PRRDLSLT
+712 LSIT

-730 RIVFSENFTGPA
+730 RIVFSENFTGTA
-742 IQQLFINAGFAGVT
+742 IRQLFEAAGFVGVT

-765 DTRTRG
+765 DTRTTG
-771 VDVVAQYARPV
+771 VDVVLNYARSV

-789 TGGANFT
+789 TGGGNLT
-796 DTEVLTDPVI
+796 KTEVLTDSVV
-806 TPPQLTGLGETLF
+806 TPPQLIGLGEVLF

-833 SSVNLALNYALDRLA
+833 SSVNLALNYALERWTF
-848 VNLNNRRFGEVTV
+848 NLNNRRFGQVTV
-861 FGTAAAGTPTNTDQ
+861 FGTAPVGSPTNTDQ
-875 TFGARWITDLDL
+875 TFGARWITDVDV
-887 SYRVR
+887 SYRMR
-892 SGLTAAVGANNV
+892 GGLTAAIGANNV
-904 FGVYPEQNFRSPTGA
+904 LGVYPEQNFRSPTGA

-932 SPFGFNGAFYYL
+932 SPFGFNGAFYYV
-944 RLSWQGL
+944 RLGWQGL